1 VLLVDGTPFGR
12 YRLVSLLGRGGMGE
26 VWRAYD
32 TVTDR
37 VVALKVLP
45 AQLAKDSDYQA
56 RFRREARAAAG
67 LNNPHIVPIH
77 DYGEIDDRLFVTMAL
92 VDGQDLAAKIARGPL
107 LPAQAVNII
116 DQIAGA
122 LHAAHRNQLIH
133 RDVKPSNI
141 LLDEDD
147 YAYLIDFGIARA
159 ATDTKLTHTGMTL
172 GTWAYMAPERFTS
185 GQTDPSVDIYALAC
199 VLHETLTGT
208 TPYPG
213 DSVEQVAAGHMFAPP
228 PRPSVI
234 QPGLPPQLDDV
245 IATGMAKNPSDRYP
259 TTRDLARAAQSALD
273 GTTPG
278 YLVTHPSP
286 VQGAPTQLRVPADSP
301 VDPSAPSSRPA
312 SAGRSRKRLVVY
324 STIGVVLTVLAVV
337 AAFVVPNLSDEGAS
351 GAAPPSSVAPTALPN
366 SGPLTGTFTAALGQE
381 SAANSPQ
388 FNGLAASTQTW
399 QLRSD
404 CANGCI
410 AIASTGVEYPAPE
423 IVFDKVGDRWAAVF
437 NSPGQCND
445 TPVEWWDVISL
456 RAQPDG
462 TVSGD
467 WTRTTAGGC
476 RIQRTLALKRTGDTD
491 VAELPD
497 PTDVP
502 RRVVSQGQALHG
514 TYRYDLSY
522 VGYDV
527 KRTYDL
533 GVRTE
538 CLRNGI
544 RCMSFFADAANKAN
558 LPFIFL
564 DGQWTSTLERDLPC
578 NIGGTSHVK
587 ETASFPLPQPPQD
600 PIAVVGGQGHNVSTG
615 SSCPGS
621 ETEFTFTR
629 IGD

>member
-1 VLLVDGTPFGR
+1 MLVEGTPFGR

-45 AQLAKDSDYQA
+45 AQMVKDSDYQA

-67 LNNPHIVPIH
+67 LHNPHIVPIH

-107 LPAQAVNII
+107 PPSQAINII

-122 LHAAHRNQLIH
+122 LHAAHRTQLIH

-159 ATDTKLTHTGMTL
+159 ASDTKLTHTGMTL
-172 GTWAYMAPERFTS
+172 GTWAYMAPERFTT

-208 TPYPG
+208 TPFPG
-213 DSVEQVAAGHMFAPP
+213 DNVEQIAAGHMFAPP
-228 PRPSVI
+228 PRPSTM
-234 QPGLPPQLDDV
+234 QPGIPPALDDV
-245 IATGMAKNPSDRYP
+245 IATGMAKNPNDRYP
-259 TTRDLARAAQSALD
+259 STRDLARAAQSALD
-273 GTTPG
+273 GTATATWPSH
-278 YLVTHPSP
+278 LVPQPITAPAATSP
-286 VQGAPTQLRVPADSP
+286 TDPTQLGAPQDS
-301 VDPSAPSSRPA
+301 
-312 SAGRSRKRLVVY
+312 GTSRKRLVVY
-324 STIGVVLTVLAVV
+324 STIGVVLAVLAGV
-337 AAFVVPNLSDEGAS
+337 AAVVLPNRSDDGAS
-351 GAAPPSSVAPTALPN
+351 SAAPSSGPPTAMPN
-366 SGPLTGTFTAALGQE
+366 TGPLTGTFAAALGPE
-381 SAANSPQ
+381 SAANSPE

-399 QLRSD
+399 QVRSD
-404 CANGCI
+404 CAKGCL
-410 AIASTGVEYPAPE
+410 AVASTGVEYPAPE
-423 IVFDKVGDRWAAVF
+423 IVFDKVGDRWVAVF
-437 NSPGQCND
+437 NSSGQCNNN
-445 TPVEWWDVISL
+445 PVEWWDVMSF
-456 RAQPDG
+456 RSQPDG
-462 TVSGD
+462 TMSGD

-476 RIQRTLALKRTGDTD
+476 RIERTIALTRTGDTD
-491 VAELPD
+491 VSALPD
-497 PTDVP
+497 PTDIP
-502 RRVVSQGQALHG
+502 RRIVSQAEALHG
-514 TYRYDLSY
+514 MYRYDLSY
-522 VGYDV
+522 VGFDL

-538 CLRNGI
+538 CLRTDI
-544 RCMSFFADAANKAN
+544 RCISFFADAANQAN

-564 DGQWTSTLERDLPC
+564 DGQWNSTLERDVPC

-587 ETASFPLPQPPQD
+587 ETASFPLPQPPQN
-600 PIAVVGGQGHNVSTG
+600 PIATVGGQGHNVATG